1 MEKAVTDERLED
13 FAKRKRNKL
22 FERISLFATVMGTIH
37 FVLDL
42 IGGTKEAPVI
52 DMMITVVLFSC
63 YVLHRKGYRNTSRI
77 LGLSFLNL
85 CLGVYACLI
94 PSNVGVY
101 LFFFPLMAVS
111 MAIFDPKENV
121 MRISFVLL
129 SGLMAVLLFASDFNF
144 IGPYEI
150 GAITLKRSL

>member
-1 MEKAVTDERLED
+1 MAVSEEKIED
-13 FAKRKRNKL
+13 FATRKRSHL

-42 IGGTKEAPVI
+42 IGGSKEAPVI
-52 DMMITVVLFSC
+52 DMMITIVLFTC

-77 LGLSFLNL
+77 LALSFLNV
-85 CLGVYACLI
+85 CLAVYACLLV
-94 PSNVGVY
+94 PEVGVY

-111 MAIFDPKENV
+111 TAIFEPKEKA

-129 SGLMAVLLFASDFNF
+129 PAFCAILLFLTDFNF
-144 IGPYEI
+144 GSSY
-150 GAITLKRSL
+150 LFNS